1 MRCDA
6 GAASVDVVDGVV
18 VVVVVVD
25 ATLSKV
31 KHFLFLYIHSFERN
45 TKQDT
50 KSPTLSL
57 SPHIKLQA
65 LYLIP
70 SLLSYFFQFKIRIRI
85 KNRIWKRIRISN
97 RV

>member
-57 SPHIKLQA
+57 S
-65 LYLIP
+65 
-70 SLLSYFFQFKIRIRI
+70 LLTYNYKPFI
-85 KNRIWKRIRISN
+85 
-97 RV
+97 